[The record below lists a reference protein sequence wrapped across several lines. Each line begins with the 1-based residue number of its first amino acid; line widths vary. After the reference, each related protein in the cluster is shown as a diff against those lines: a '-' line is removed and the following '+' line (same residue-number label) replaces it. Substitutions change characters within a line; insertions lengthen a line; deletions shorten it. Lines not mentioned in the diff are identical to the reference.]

1 MDISWLA
8 WECLDVPPED
18 WEEVAQENMISAVI
32 LKLLSTQTQIN
43 IRKRMDNFHSHL
55 DYFLCP
61 TNRLLYPLW

>member
-32 LKLLSTQTQIN
+32 LKLLSTQTQTQTSEN
-43 IRKRMDNFHSHL
+43 EWMKG
-55 DYFLCP
+55 
-61 TNRLLYPLW
+61 

>member
-32 LKLLSTQTQIN
+32 LKLLSTQTQTQIN
-43 IRKRMDNFHSHL
+43 IRKRMEEGIISIL
-55 DYFLCP
+55 I
-61 TNRLLYPLW
+61 